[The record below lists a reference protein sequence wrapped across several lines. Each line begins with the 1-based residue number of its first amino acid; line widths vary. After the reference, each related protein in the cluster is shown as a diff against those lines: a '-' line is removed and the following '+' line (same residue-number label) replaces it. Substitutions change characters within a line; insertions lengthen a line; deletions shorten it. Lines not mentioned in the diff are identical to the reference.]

1 MDAQRSQLL
10 DRSYWRTVSLITLWQ
25 IAASICYYA
34 VFAATPF
41 FRDAFGLSRFEVGV
55 VVTALTLG
63 YAVFLLPLG
72 AATDRYGEQRTLVLG
87 LVGLAAGVLLVAG
100 APSYALLLCA
110 VFVLG
115 SAYGTAIPGT
125 NKAVF
130 DQIAPGRQNTA
141 IGIKQVGVTAGSGIS
156 ALLVT
161 GLAVAAFWQA
171 GFLVASVLAVVV
183 ALAFFL
189 LYDGGGDG
197 SGGTVPEFRR
207 LASNSPY
214 RALTAAGVFL
224 GAALFTTTGYTILY
238 IEESVGASVVFG
250 GYVFALVQLFGSVG
264 RVLTGW
270 LADVLPG
277 EPRLRITTILI
288 GQTVASAILFVVVSV
303 TTTPLA
309 SAVAFSALGFFVLGN
324 TGIYYSCMATLVP
337 VEEMG
342 GATAGGQL
350 ALITGALVAP
360 PVFGRLADV
369 FGYRASWLFLAA
381 GSAIAAVLLVGVIRA
396 ELPVDAQQTA
406 VD

>member
-1 MDAQRSQLL
+1 MDVQRSQLL

-161 GLAVAAFWQA
+161 GLAAAAFWQA

-238 IEESVGASVVFG
+238 IEESVGARVVFG

>member
-1 MDAQRSQLL
+1 MDVQRSQLL

-238 IEESVGASVVFG
+238 IEESVGARVVFG